1 MDNNMNNTVTA
12 ETLTSTNYGAEMGN
26 GKMRERFT
34 RLWVWFGWIG
44 FIVAMVKGNREEE
57 ITKNHINHALGMN
70 IISSAVALFACLFMI
85 PYIGWVLAMIFSLPV
100 TAIDVYVI
108 VVTINGIIRSG
119 QNREMDF
126 FLFNKFHIIK

>member
-12 ETLTSTNYGAEMGN
+12 ETLTTTNYGAEMGN

-34 RLWVWFGWIG
+34 RLWVWFGWVG

-57 ITKNHINHALGMN
+57 VTKNHINHALGMN
-70 IISSAVALFACLFMI
+70 IIMSAVGLFSCLFCI
-85 PYIGWVLAMIFSLPV
+85 PYLGWVLAVIFCLPIL
-100 TAIDVYVI
+100 AIEVYTV
-108 VVTINGIIRSG
+108 VVTVNGIIRSG

-126 FLFNKFHIIK
+126 FLYNKFHIIK